1 MTEQR
6 RQRRVEKRK
15 RNRKLKIVT
24 LLTLALVI
32 LGLALLLGWGKDKDS
47 KSGMSGIQLPK
58 ETTISILCV
67 GDIMS
72 HSPQTSAQYNSA
84 EGTYDYK
91 ENFQFVK
98 PYIESADLALCNVE
112 TTFAGKPYS
121 GYPAFCTPDALATAI
136 ADTGFDVGITS
147 NNHMADKGY
156 NGVIRTQKVL
166 QEEGLST
173 VGSVLDP
180 NDERYIIQEV
190 KGIKIGIVA
199 YTYETGS
206 GSGAVS
212 INGSNITDQTASVIN
227 SFNFNT
233 IDEDMKK
240 IQRDID
246 GAKEA
251 GADIVIVYYHWGEEY
266 QDAPNSHQVNLAQ
279 ETADMGADIIFASHP
294 HVLQKAEYIT
304 VTGSGKQVPVFYS
317 MGNFLSNQRTETLGK
332 PRTEQGVMAMV
343 NLSYMEG
350 VGITILAMDA
360 VTTWLDKYSAGGSVE
375 YRIVPL
381 DENLDSN
388 EALKTSG
395 HMSRA
400 KQAMED
406 SNGILGLNSK

>member
-6 RQRRVEKRK
+6 RQRRVER
-15 RNRKLKIVT
+15 RNRNKKLKIVT
-24 LLTLALVI
+24 LITLVLVI
-32 LGLALLLGWGKDKDS
+32 LGLALLLKGGMGKGS
-47 KSGMSGIQLPK
+47 QSGLSSIGLPA
-58 ETTISILCV
+58 ETRISILCV

-72 HSPQTSAQYNSA
+72 HSPQTSAQYNSSD
-84 EGTYDYK
+84 GTYDYN

-98 PYIESADLALCNVE
+98 SYIESADLALCNVE
-112 TTFAGKPYS
+112 TTFAGKPYT
-121 GYPAFCTPDALATAI
+121 GYPAFCTPDALASAL
-136 ADTGFDVGITS
+136 ANTGFDVGITS

-156 NGVIRTQKVL
+156 NGVIRTQQVL
-166 QEEGLST
+166 QKEGLVT
-173 VGSVLDP
+173 VGSVLNPADK
-180 NDERYIIQEV
+180 RYIIKEV

-206 GSGAVS
+206 GSGTVS

-233 IDEDMKK
+233 IEEDMKK
-240 IQRDID
+240 IKEDID
-246 GAKEA
+246 GAKED

-266 QDAPNSHQVNLAQ
+266 QEAPNNHQVNLAQ
-279 ETADMGADIIFASHP
+279 KTADMGADIIFASHP

-304 VTGSGKQVPVFYS
+304 VTDSGKQVPVFYS

-343 NLSYMEG
+343 NLSYMKG
-350 VGITILAMDA
+350 AGITILEMDA
-360 VTTWLDKYSAGGSVE
+360 VPTWVDKYSAGGSVE

-381 DENLDSN
+381 DKDLNSN
-388 EALKTSG
+388 NALKTSG

-406 SNGILGLNSK
+406 ANGILGLNSK